1 VKVLRLA
8 TLCVLAVGCSASD
21 DDEFQPDYGH
31 PDARDGEGGEIGPG
45 PDGISLDSPLPDGY
59 GIEVSDG
66 GDACSIRNAC
76 GGCSNLRASP
86 GQACGGCEGSYACD
100 GPENVRCV
108 GGCSPVGCADNS
120 REGFRSTTT
129 YSEIAAC
136 AGGFQIAGLFGVE
149 VSCDRN
155 AGNTSTNPS
164 GAGCSAEDMC
174 AEGWRLCA
182 SPDEVRDRTSGG
194 TLPDDF
200 ESNAFYAAKVS
211 GPADDT
217 VCGMG
222 TNDFYGVGTVGDGA
236 DRGTCAPLTRSSG
249 DACGDL
255 PSPWD
260 CGDYPGIWQYDE
272 ATQVTKPGATGGG
285 VLCCLGAG

>member
-1 VKVLRLA
+1 VKTLRLA
-8 TLCVLAVGCSASD
+8 TLAVLAAGCSPASD
-21 DDEFQPDYGH
+21 DENLTDYGR
-31 PDARDGEGGEIGPG
+31 PDVHDGEAVDIGPR
-45 PDGISLDSPLPDGY
+45 PDGISIDSPLPDGY
-59 GIEVSDG
+59 GIEVSEG
-66 GDACSIRNAC
+66 GDGCGIRNAC

-86 GQACGGCEGSYACD
+86 GQACGGCGGTYACN
-100 GPENVRCV
+100 GPEDVRCV

-129 YSEIAAC
+129 YTEIAAC
-136 AGGFQIAGLFGVE
+136 AGGFGIAGLFDIA

-164 GAGCSAEDMC
+164 GSGCSAEDLC

-182 SPDEVRDRTSGG
+182 SPAEVRDRTHAGI
-194 TLPDDF
+194 PDDW
-200 ESNAFYAAKVS
+200 EANAFYAAKVS
-211 GPADDT
+211 GPASDE

-222 TNDFYGVGTVGDGA
+222 TNDFYGLGSTGGGA
-236 DRGTCAPLTRSSG
+236 DRGTCAPLTRTSG
-249 DACGDL
+249 DQCGDL

-260 CGDYPGIWQYDE
+260 CGESPGIWQYDE

-285 VLCCLGAG
+285 VLCCLGAGI